1 MELIINILK
10 FNHSYMAQI
19 TNEAYQHSRK
29 LYHAVFHRLDFKL
42 SITSIF
48 VLKTSILK
56 KWHG

>member
-1 MELIINILK
+1 
-10 FNHSYMAQI
+10 MAQI
-19 TNEAYQHSRK
+19 TNEAYLHSRK

-56 KWHG
+56 KMAR